1 VKRRIALVVPAF
13 PKLSETFIVS
23 KFMGLLERG
32 WDVHVVCST
41 SEEKEWARFPQLPAG
56 ARKRVHRGWPH
67 RPKWKAALLLPFAV
81 MACFQAAPGR
91 TWRYLRQA
99 RHREGLLEAL
109 GRLYL
114 DLPLIR
120 LGPDVVHFEF
130 GALATERMD
139 LRELLGCRI
148 TVSFR
153 GYDLNFVG
161 LDQPGYFDAVWAG
174 AAGLHFLGEDL
185 WRRAR
190 RRGCPPDR
198 FHMLIPPAIDVE
210 FHKRDEAELSR
221 KSEGSRPLRI
231 LSVGRLEWKK
241 GYENA
246 LLAIRRLLDRGV
258 ACEYRIVGDGDYLPA
273 VAFMRRQLVLE
284 GVVEVLGA
292 LPREDV
298 RQEMQSADVL
308 LHSAVSEGFCN
319 AVIEAQSM
327 ELPVVCTDADGLRE
341 NVADGETGFV
351 VPRRDP
357 EALAAK
363 LEVLARDPAL
373 RQRMGK
379 AGRKRVLM
387 NFRLSDQLDRL
398 EDFYRQVLNG
408 VRADAG
414 REESA
419 EPPPK
424 AARSAV
430 RT

>member
-258 ACEYRIVGDGDYLPA
+258 ACEYRIVGDGDYFPA
-273 VAFMRRQLVLE
+273 VAFMRRQLGLE

>member
-258 ACEYRIVGDGDYLPA
+258 ACEYRIVGDGDYFPA
-273 VAFMRRQLVLE
+273 VAFMRRQLGLE

-379 AGRKRVLM
+379 AGRKRVLK

-414 REESA
+414 REEGA